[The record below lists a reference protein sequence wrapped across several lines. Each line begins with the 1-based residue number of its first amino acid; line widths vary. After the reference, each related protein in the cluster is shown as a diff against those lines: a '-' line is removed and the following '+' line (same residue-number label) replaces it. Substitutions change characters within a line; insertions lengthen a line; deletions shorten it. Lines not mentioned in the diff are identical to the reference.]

1 MKKLKL
7 GVMVVAAVLLV
18 AGCKADDK
26 KETASST
33 SDKTEETTKESSSEA
48 ASGASESVALDV
60 PAGTLAIRQLYTA
73 PHGDKS
79 FGVTTVV
86 MDGDK
91 ILAAATDEFQY
102 VAKADFKGV
111 PSSDGGFGENYP
123 ADLVLAS
130 KLEND
135 DAYSEMMAEKGKATK
150 KYSESMTA
158 LMEFAAGKTITELEK
173 ELADNETITD
183 VVTGATFADAN
194 GYLEAVIDTAKNGFG
209 IAGIKATDG
218 EIELTHT
225 YAAPHGDKSF
235 AVISVAKV
243 DDKIGAAYVDE
254 FQFLDKGDVEGVPN
268 SDGGFGENFKEGT
281 ILISKMTNNG
291 AYSKM
296 MAEKGKAT
304 QEYAESMNAILDYVT
319 GKTVAEIDEDLTAN
333 EDMVDVV
340 TGATFSDTTGYVKA
354 IVEAIK

>member
-7 GVMVVAAVLLV
+7 GVMALAAVLLV

-33 SDKTEETTKESSSEA
+33 GKTEELTKESSSEA
-48 ASGASESVALDV
+48 TSGASEATTLEVAE
-60 PAGTLAIRQLYTA
+60 GTLAMRQLYTA

-91 ILAAATDEFQY
+91 ILAAAMDEFQY

-130 KLEND
+130 KLDND
-135 DAYSEMMAEKGKATK
+135 EAYSKMMAEKGKATK
-150 KYSESMTA
+150 TYSESMTA
-158 LMEFAAGKTITELEK
+158 LMDYATGKTVSELEK
-173 ELADNETITD
+173 ALADNETITD

-194 GYLEAVIDTAKNGFG
+194 GYLQAVIDTAKDGFG
-209 IAGIKATDG
+209 VAGMEASDDK
-218 EIELTHT
+218 IELSQT
-225 YAAPHGDKSF
+225 YSAPHGDKSF

-243 DDKIGAAYVDE
+243 GDKIGAAYVDE
-254 FQFLDKGDVEGVPN
+254 FQFLDKGELVGVPN

-281 ILISKMTNNG
+281 ILVSKMTNNG

-296 MAEKGKAT
+296 MTEKGGAT
-304 QEYAESMNAILDYVT
+304 QEYAQSMNAILEYVT
-319 GKTVAEIDEDLTAN
+319 GKSVAEIDKAVEEND
-333 EDMVDVV
+333 DMVEVV

-354 IVEAIK
+354 IVEAAK